1 MSELFEFYK
10 NQKEEFISLISKYV
24 NFRSYNGERDNIN
37 IFIDYLQNN
46 FQMFRPDSLERKMT
60 PVGDI
65 LIADYFTQFSE
76 KIVLLAHVDTVKVR
90 DGNPYAEI
98 KDKVLYGNGA
108 YDMKSGIALF
118 YFILKAVFQGAFNIK
133 KSLRIIL
140 NPDEESGSTYSK
152 GTIFEF
158 SKGAKAV
165 LLPEPSC
172 KDGGVKVKRKAIG
185 KIEVKIEGKAAHS
198 GIEPEKGIDANRAL
212 AKLILRI
219 DEIIRK
225 EGEVSFNPGLI
236 EGGVR
241 TNVVSPFSVLK
252 AEVRS
257 FYNDKI
263 EKIFSEINKIKYIN
277 GAKLNIKT
285 SLEHPALEYN
295 DKIKKLYSIAREI
308 AEEVA
313 YNLPECF
320 SGGASDGSSL
330 SYKGI
335 PVLDGLGIKGDGAHS
350 LNEHIYIDDFPFRAY
365 LLASLIERI

>member
-1 MSELFEFYK
+1 MSELFKFFL
-10 NQKEEFISLISKYV
+10 NQREEFISLISEYV
-24 NFRSYNGERDNIN
+24 NFRSYNGEKDNIN
-37 IFIDYLQNN
+37 RFIDHLQNS
-46 FQMFRPDSLERKMT
+46 FQMFRPDSMERKMT

-65 LIADYFTQFSE
+65 LIVDYFTQFSE
-76 KIVLLAHVDTVKVR
+76 KIVLLAHVDTVKVS
-90 DGNPYAEI
+90 DENPYAEI
-98 KDKVLYGNGA
+98 KDNVLYGNGA

-140 NPDEESGSTYSK
+140 NSDEESGSKYSK
-152 GTIFEF
+152 ETIYEF
-158 SKGAKAV
+158 SKDAKAV
-165 LLPEPSC
+165 LIPEPSC

-185 KIEVKIEGKAAHS
+185 GIKIEIEGKAAHS

-212 AKLILRI
+212 AKLILKI
-219 DEIIRK
+219 DDIVKR
-225 EGEVSFNPGLI
+225 EGELIFNPGLI

-241 TNVVSPFSVLK
+241 TNVVSPFSILK

-257 FYNDKI
+257 FSNDKI
-263 EKIFSEINKIKYIN
+263 EKVFSEINEIKDVDR
-277 GAKLNIKT
+277 AKLKIKT

-295 DKIKKLYSIAREI
+295 NKNKRLYNIARKI
-308 AEEVA
+308 ADEVN

-330 SYKGI
+330 SYNGV

-365 LLASLIERI
+365 LLASLIERA